1 MNIPVYILDRIK
13 DNIQLSEIIGEKV
26 QLSKKGKVLK
36 GLCPF
41 HDDKNPSFVVDDLK
55 SRFRCWGCGASG
67 DVFDWLKKTEHD
79 HFPWAV
85 RKLAAR
91 IGVPIPELENFFDKD
106 NKSVYRALHAAQKL
120 YTGGL
125 VRNPSAAAYLRARGI
140 TEQTCL
146 EWGLG
151 VVSSGIVSSMLKRF
165 TANDLLETGITA
177 VSDGGKAYERLRQR
191 ITIPVYTLSGRIT
204 GFSGRKIHS
213 WDNSPKYLN
222 PPKTTL
228 FNKSRLLFG
237 LNKAS
242 STIRKTGTAVIVEG
256 YFDVIT
262 LHQEGET
269 RAVAGMGTAITVEQL
284 MILCKMATRLYF
296 CLDSDN
302 GGRAGIR
309 LLLPRLLEVISDR
322 HDISFLFMPEGMDP
336 DDFIRTK
343 GFAAWEGALN
353 AAVPLST
360 LLLQYATRNFQ
371 IGTIEQK
378 KNAAI
383 RAEEVCRSIKNAVY
397 LRQLLVQVFRND
409 YGIDIN
415 LENFLR

>member
-1 MNIPVYILDRIK
+1 MSIPVSVLNGIK

-26 QLSKKGKVLK
+26 QLSKKGKVHK

-41 HDDKNPSFVVDDLK
+41 HDDKHPSFVVDDSK
-55 SRFRCWGCGASG
+55 SRFRCWVCGESG

-79 HFPWAV
+79 HFPGAV

-91 IGVPIPELENFFDKD
+91 IGLTLPETENFFSKD
-106 NKSVYRALHAAQKL
+106 NKSLFRTLHAAQNL

-125 VRNPSAAAYLRARGI
+125 ARNPAAAAYLHSRGI
-140 TEQTCL
+140 KDHTCL

-151 VVSSGIVSSMLKRF
+151 VVSSGIVPSMLKRF
-165 TANDLLETGITA
+165 AEGDLLEAGITA
-177 VSDGGKAYERLRQR
+177 ESDARKDYERLRQR
-191 ITIPVYTLSGRIT
+191 ITIPLYSLSGRIV
-204 GFSGRKIHS
+204 GFSGRKIHE

-222 PPKTTL
+222 PPQTAL

-242 STIRKTGTAVIVEG
+242 SEIRKTGTAVIVEG
-256 YFDVIT
+256 YFDVIA

-269 RAVAGMGTAITVEQL
+269 RAVAGMGTAITVDQL
-284 MILCKMATRLYF
+284 LILCRMASRLYF
-296 CLDSDN
+296 CLDPDK

-322 HDISFLFMPEGMDP
+322 HDINFLFLPEGMDP
-336 DDFIRTK
+336 DEFIRTH
-343 GFAAWEGALN
+343 GLIAWQSALN
-353 AAVPLST
+353 AGVPLSS
-360 LLLQYATRNFQ
+360 LLLQYVTRNYQ
-371 IGTIEQK
+371 LDTIEQK
-378 KNAAI
+378 KKAAI
-383 RAEEVCRSIKNAVY
+383 RAEEVCRSIKSAPY
-397 LRQLLVQVFRND
+397 LRQLLVQTFRKD

-415 LENFLR
+415 IGDIL